1 MNFLKSNKIG
11 WQIHYKPIFMH
22 SAFKKNIISNDN
34 KSSINFYNSQLTLPL
49 FTKMSINEVKKI
61 VKKIELF
68 FDKYQ

>member
-1 MNFLKSNKIG
+1 
-11 WQIHYKPIFMH
+11 MH